1 MYIDLRKSDKH
12 DQRIINAINIIK
24 DFEGIKTTKECIK
37 MLVLDK
43 VKKIKRKGF

>member
-1 MYIDLRKSDKH
+1 MHIHIPESDKH
-12 DQRIINAINIIK
+12 DQRIINAINTIK

-43 VKKIKRKGF
+43 VKKIKRKAF